1 MKLAALDT
9 LAAVLASGSFSAA
22 AGEVGLTPSAVSLQ
36 MKQLEEYFGR
46 PLFDRSGRTAVPT
59 PFARELSGATGAALA
74 VIESFRRR
82 SDVTVSG
89 VLRLGAI
96 PSVQNSVLPYALRVL
111 HERHPALTV
120 QLTSDVSAPLQAAV
134 NAGKLDAAV
143 VVRPPNGGST
153 RLHWRDLARVPFVL
167 IAPTAAEGATVQQLL
182 RRYPW
187 IKYERS
193 LTGGRIAAQY
203 VRRLGASARSEYE
216 VASTDAIVAMV
227 SEGLGVSVIPQPRA
241 PLRQAYPCREVPLGP
256 GAPFRQV
263 SWLCQKADAEDRRHA
278 ATFSA
283 LRDAYRRNDA
293 AAGEL
298 RGAAAL
304 PPSRA

>member
-59 PFARELSGATGAALA
+59 PFARELSGATGPALA
-74 VIESFRRR
+74 VIESFRTR
-82 SDVTVSG
+82 STMAVSG

-96 PSVQNSVLPYALRVL
+96 TSVQTSVLPHALRL
-111 HERHPALTV
+111 LLERHPGLTV
-120 QLTSDVSAPLQAAV
+120 QLTLDVSAPLQAAV
-134 NAGKLDAAV
+134 NAGKIDAAV
-143 VVRPPNGGST
+143 VVRPPDGGSS

-167 IAPTAAEGATVQQLL
+167 VAPASAEGSTAAQLL

-187 IKYERS
+187 IQYERS
-193 LTGGRIAAQY
+193 LTGGRIAARY
-203 VRRLGASARSEYE
+203 VRRVSTSVRSAYE
-216 VASTDAIVAMV
+216 VASTDAIIAMV

-241 PLRQAYPCREVPLGP
+241 PLRQAYAFREVPLGP

-263 SWLCQKADAEDRRHA
+263 SWLCRKADAGDRRHA
-278 ATFSA
+278 AMFDA
-283 LRDAYRRNDA
+283 LQDAYHRNEL
-293 AAGEL
+293 AAGE
-298 RGAAAL
+298 
-304 PPSRA
+304 